1 MKNDRVHPPSEELFA
16 YRDGELGPEKRAM
29 VEAHV
34 VGCSVCRALIDQV
47 SALEAELRQSPDS
60 APEGYLDRLSE
71 SVRGR
76 VAGTPSET
84 GARAGAV
91 REIVREKEKPR
102 EERGEE
108 AARVEREERRES
120 GRVKEAPRLPWAAVI
135 GTASAAAAVLVVVVI
150 LIRQGPYQRMVMPER
165 ASTGSAR
172 QESGAVKEEAKG
184 QAQNEP
190 TPPAGGAP
198 VEPVPSAPSPP
209 AEGGAKQ
216 GAAQNRL
223 DEGLRDQLSKKADE
237 VAMKAPAAAQ
247 APAAGAAGMTE
258 FKDKAEEQR
267 LESDQKIAARAKAEP
282 QPLAQKSAVSE
293 AGYASILSRF
303 GLPALWNASV
313 TPNAL
318 SDAEPGL
325 RSFYMSGNAGAD
337 SARVRLYL
345 AEAARLRYGPGD
357 GDLYDEIK
365 HHYQRVIELAGP
377 DAEVARVARERLRS
391 LER

>member
-16 YRDGELGPEKRAM
+16 YRDGELGPEKRAI

-60 APEGYLDRLSE
+60 VPEGYLDRLSE

-76 VAGTPSET
+76 VAGAPSEAV
-84 GARAGAV
+84 AR
-91 REIVREKEKPR
+91 ELPREKAKPR

-108 AARVEREERRES
+108 AARIEREERRES

-190 TPPAGGAP
+190 APPAGGTP
-198 VEPVPSAPSPP
+198 VEPAPSVPSPP
-209 AEGGAKQ
+209 AEGSAKQ

-247 APAAGAAGMTE
+247 APAAGAAGVTE

-282 QPLAQKSAVSE
+282 QALAQKSVVSE
-293 AGYASILSRF
+293 AGYESILSRF

-313 TPNAL
+313 TPDAL
-318 SDAEPGL
+318 SNAEPDL
-325 RSFYMSGNAGAD
+325 RSFYMSGAAGAD

-345 AEAARLRYGPGD
+345 AEASRLRYGPGD
-357 GDLYDEIK
+357 SDLYDEIR

-377 DAEVARVARERLRS
+377 DADVARVARERLRS